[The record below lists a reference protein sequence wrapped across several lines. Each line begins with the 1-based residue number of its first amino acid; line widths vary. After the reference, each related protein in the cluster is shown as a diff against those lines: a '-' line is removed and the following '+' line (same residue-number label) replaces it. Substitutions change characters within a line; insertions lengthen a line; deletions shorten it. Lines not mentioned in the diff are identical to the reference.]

1 VTTYTPTFRQ
11 QLVAEGVGTALLLII
26 IVGSGIIVSRDGTG
40 GIAALFPHAVA
51 VGVGLGV
58 LIHLLRPIS
67 GAQFNPAVTLC
78 ALASRLITPRQAA
91 AYITVQTVGGIVGAY
106 ATDRL
111 MRSEGFTFATNQRTG
126 TDLFLSELF
135 ATTTLLVLI
144 FLLVRDGRVT
154 HLAGAV
160 GGWILAAIMFTP
172 SAAFANPVVSIA
184 RMFTDSYAGIA
195 PGNVA
200 GFVAAQLLAIPVA
213 LGLLLVL
220 RPQKPSRTA

>member
-1 VTTYTPTFRQ
+1 MSVYTPTFRQ
-11 QLVAEGVGTALLLII
+11 QLLAEGIGTALLLAI
-26 IVGSGIIVSRDGTG
+26 IVGSGIVVSGDGTG

-78 ALASRLITPRQAA
+78 ALASRLMTPRQAA
-91 AYITVQTVGGIVGAY
+91 AYIAVQLIGGIVGSI

-111 MRSEGFTFATNQRTG
+111 MRAETFTLATNQRAG
-126 TDLFLSELF
+126 ADLFASELF
-135 ATTTLLVLI
+135 ATTTLLLVI

-154 HLAGAV
+154 HLASTVGA
-160 GGWILAAIMFTP
+160 WILAAIIFTP
-172 SAAFANPVVSIA
+172 SAAFANPAVSIA

-195 PGNVA
+195 PANVWP
-200 GFVAAQLLAIPVA
+200 FVAAQLLSIPVA
-213 LGLLLVL
+213 LSLLALL
-220 RPQKPSRTA
+220 RPNKPARA